1 MADAHEGMSLSLKAN
16 FAQVNE
22 AKKATQ
28 ALNSAFGELQRRAN
42 SLHMST
48 NFPREINHIDTVT
61 ASYVRRLESEGKTY
75 EANQQKV
82 KAYQGAISKLSAE
95 QSRLQSALSRTTSST
110 DKASDAYRSQQ
121 IKLNQTTAEI
131 NKFKAGIKS
140 AQSEMDRLHPTGFNR
155 WVKGADEVNKAA
167 TTMKSKLH
175 SAWDSIRGGAT
186 VAAAGIGAVG
196 AAAFSG
202 AKQSAEIQQ
211 RYREI
216 NNLAVLGGE
225 KQKEV
230 TKSVMEM
237 QRQGR
242 DMSIKYG
249 KSQQEIAAGYE
260 DLVKRGYT
268 TKQAVGALQ
277 TELQAS
283 VASGDKFS
291 DVTTVSSQVLD
302 AFGMRADDTATM
314 LKNTKNVVNELAYS
328 ADATS
333 TGFSDLGVAMSYV
346 GTAAHSNNIRL
357 AETASALGVLSN
369 NGLESDKA
377 GTALRAT
384 INGLTNQANKIGKK
398 NSIFDKLGIKKSE
411 MVDAHGNLK
420 GLSQDMAVLYKHIEE
435 HSKGGSDQN
444 GFFKSIFGTTG
455 MNGAMILAKSSKEVE
470 DLTKRTEKA
479 GKTGKYVSELAA
491 KNMGTAQGSANSAR
505 QAMNAFKMTLGNAV
519 LPAINKASNELAKFL
534 LSKDGKKFQ
543 KDVGGA
549 VAKVA
554 NELVKFIEWSST
566 HKKQIEWIGK
576 GLLVGYS
583 AVKAAQ
589 FISFLGK
596 VKTGLEAI
604 KATKLVGGLFG
615 TGENAGIVTKLMG
628 GSKIAKAG
636 PQSVID
642 VAAKGSRKWYQAP
655 LESARHAGGFKNLTT
670 LGKVANV
677 GAGIGVGIDA
687 GTQVFSAIKNRHNA
701 EKRSQDIGGAVGTGA
716 GGLIGL
722 AVGGP
727 MGAMVGAQIGKVAG
741 RWGGHAVNEFTKG
754 WQRSKPPKNFW
765 SLENLG
771 WSTKDTLGKIGK
783 WGGKVGK
790 NIGSA
795 IGKGKKWVGKNGKEL
810 ALTAV
815 SPMLGIPALLYKNN
829 PKVKKWA
836 DGIGKT
842 ISTNWHNGVKGVGK
856 WIKSIPSNLGK
867 TGKGIKNWATQTGN
881 NIHKG
886 WNKGIKASHNFF
898 KNLPKNTRNFVK
910 STQRSMS
917 KFGRSVQRGFTG
929 AYKKARGKVHAFGKW
944 YGKTWSRIFRTVNN
958 NRYVKA
964 FKKGRLFQ
972 TAFKDMKSR
981 WNGFSKWF
989 GKGWNSF
996 WKKTKKWAQN
1006 SWNGIKHNWNSF
1018 WGAIPKKWD
1027 AFKKSFGKGWSSFWG
1042 GVGRTFSNIVK
1053 GIEDAWNKSIGG
1065 IIKAWNGF
1073 TGKLGAFGKWA
1084 KNSWTGTKNNV
1095 KGFAND
1101 INYAFGGSKHKYKYD
1116 KFAHANGG
1124 SMHTSHGALV
1134 GEAGPELAYKPYA
1147 NHVRLLGA
1155 NGPQFT
1161 KVHAGEHILNARDT
1175 AKVLNGGLGNGLT
1188 LKGYASGTD
1197 KLGKTSKK
1205 VTNDYKQIAD
1215 KSSKSLNSLSK
1226 KSSSTWNK
1234 IARQT
1239 GKDSS
1244 KTRKRAISDYSD
1256 MHKGI
1261 VKQMDKTHDGVISLS
1276 ESTAKGFGKALD
1288 KTKGYARDAMSDSI
1302 GEINKGITGIDKVL
1316 GQFGG
1321 NTSVIKPVK
1330 FATGTDANGRL
1341 TENTLAMVNDAQTG
1355 PRQEALVSDK
1365 NELFLPR
1372 GNNVTMMLPKGWG
1385 VLNGTQTQQ
1394 VAKSA
1399 GVKHF
1404 AKGSGLSHSALRK
1417 LAEKAGANP
1426 ADSFKDMFLDKL
1438 RPSGSNLKRGSV
1450 ELAQNSSQH
1459 FGNPW
1464 SNAMW
1469 TVINDAIGDSSKN
1482 AKGLLKAVE
1491 KNGEGHKYVWGA
1503 AGPSTFDCSGLVMY
1517 TLKHDYGIDYP
1528 HFSGAQY
1535 ARTQHISKNDARMGD
1550 LVFWGPGDHV
1560 GVYAGGNKYFSAES
1574 PSQGIHMNTLSSVV
1588 GHGSPMFG
1596 RVKGIKND
1604 SSKATRKNTADK
1616 ALINLAKRELG
1627 ASALKWIKDKLGDEM
1642 GSLSNPSGDGVAR
1655 WRSVIE
1661 RAARVMHVSLSKA
1674 DLAHILNV
1682 TAHESGGNPKAVN
1695 GWDSNAKA
1703 GTPSKGVIQFIQPTF
1718 DHYAVKGHHNI
1729 LNGYD
1734 QYLAMFNDKTWRR
1747 DLTLGGWGPTGA
1759 VRGYAKGG
1767 RPKAHTPFIAGERG
1781 PELITADGPVKVDSH
1796 EQTKRKVSDLAQMFK
1811 FPKINRPTRSN
1822 SSAPVININFN
1833 GPIYGTK
1840 EEAKR
1845 IAELVRREINKA
1857 LVNIGDEFGTDPSIY

>member
-1 MADAHEGMSLSLKAN
+1 MAGTHEGFNLGVRAN
-16 FAQVNE
+16 FAQVEE
-22 AKKATQ
+22 ARKATN
-28 ALNSAFGELQRRAN
+28 ALYAALGQVERRVN
-42 SLHMST
+42 NMHM
-48 NFPREINHIDTVT
+48 NGNLPKEINHIDTVT
-61 ASYVRRLESEGKTY
+61 ASYIRRLESEGKTY

-82 KAYQGAISKLSAE
+82 KAYHSAIAELNSKQKDLETALNRTAASA
-95 QSRLQSALSRTTSST
+95 
-110 DKASDAYRSQQ
+110 DKNSDAYRTQQ
-121 IKLNQTTAEI
+121 IKINQTVADI
-131 NKFKAGIKS
+131 NKFKAGMKS
-140 AQSEMDRLHPTGFNR
+140 AQAEMDRIRPTGFNR
-155 WVKGADEVNKAA
+155 IVHGATVATKA
-167 TTMKSKLH
+167 TDTMKNKLH
-175 SAWDSIRGGAT
+175 SAWNNIRGGAT

-196 AAAFSG
+196 AAAMSG

-225 KQKEV
+225 RQKEV
-230 TKSVMEM
+230 TKAVSAM
-237 QRQGR
+237 QREGR
-242 DMSIKYG
+242 DISIKYG
-249 KSQQEIAAGYE
+249 KSQQEVAAGYE

-268 TKQAVGALQ
+268 TKQALGALT
-277 TELQAS
+277 TEVQAS

-302 AFGMRADDTATM
+302 AFGMRAKDTGTM
-314 LKNTKNVVNELAYS
+314 LKNTKQVVNELAYS

-346 GTAAHSNNIRL
+346 GTAAKANNISL
-357 AETASALGVLSN
+357 AETSSALGVLSN

-384 INGLTNQANKIGKK
+384 INGLTNQINKIGTK
-398 NSIFDKLGIKKSE
+398 NSIFTKLGIKKSE
-411 MVDAHGNLK
+411 MLDAHGNLK
-420 GLSQDMAVLYKHIEE
+420 GLSQDMSVLYKHIEE
-435 HSKGGSDQN
+435 HSKGGSDKN
-444 GFFKSIFGTTG
+444 GFFKSIFGTSG

-479 GKTGKYVSELAA
+479 GKTGSYVAKLAA
-491 KNMGTAQGSANSAR
+491 QNMGTAQGSAASAK
-505 QAMNAFKMTLGNAV
+505 QAMNAFKMTLGNAL
-519 LPAINKASNELAKFL
+519 LPAINQASNALAKFL

-554 NELVKFIEWSST
+554 NGLVKLIKWTAT
-566 HKKQIEWIGK
+566 HKREVKWIGYGILAGYSISK
-576 GLLVGYS
+576 GL
-583 AVKAAQ
+583 K
-589 FISFLGK
+589 FISFLGQ
-596 VKTGLEAI
+596 VKKGLEAI
-604 KATKLVGGLFG
+604 KAIKFVGGLFG
-615 TGENAGIVTKLMG
+615 KVTGGEKAAGTITKLGGALPKGRGGAGILTGALQ
-628 GSKIAKAG
+628 SAK
-636 PQSVID
+636 S
-642 VAAKGSRKWYQAP
+642 
-655 LESARHAGGFKNLTT
+655 AGGFKKLSTA
-670 LGKVANV
+670 GKLAN
-677 GAGIGVGIDA
+677 GAAGVGVALDA
-687 GTQVFSAIKNRHNA
+687 GSQFVNAYKDRHNA
-701 EKRSQDIGGAVGTGA
+701 DKRSRDIGQGIGSAI
-716 GGLIGL
+716 GGGIGMYF
-722 AVGGP
+722 GGP
-727 MGAMVGAQIGKVAG
+727 LGAALGAKIGGFIGK
-741 RWGGHAVNEFTKG
+741 WGGEGVNQFTKG
-754 WQRSKPPKNFW
+754 WQRQGKNQKPQNWVQWLGFQAHN
-765 SLENLG
+765 SLDFFVG
-771 WSTKDTLGKIGK
+771 LGKK
-783 WGGKVGK
+783 AVTAVGK
-790 NIGSA
+790 GLNSA
-795 IGKGKKWVGKNGKEL
+795 KSFVKKNSKEL

-836 DGIGKT
+836 DGVGKT
-842 ISTNWHNGVKGVGK
+842 ISANWHNGVKGVGK
-856 WIKSIPSNLGK
+856 WIKSIPSNFGK

-917 KFGRSVQRGFTG
+917 KFDRSVQRGFTG

-944 YGKTWSRIFRTVNN
+944 YGKTWSGIFRTVNN

-1018 WGAIPKKWD
+1018 WGAIPKQWNS
-1027 AFKKSFGKGWSSFWG
+1027 FKKSFGKGWNSFWG
-1042 GVGRTFSNIVK
+1042 GIGKTFSNIVK
-1053 GIEDAWNKSIGG
+1053 GIEKVWNDSIGG

-1101 INYAFGGSKHKYKYD
+1101 INYAFSGSKHKYKYD

-1124 SMHTSHGALV
+1124 TMHTTHGALV

-1161 KVHAGEHILNARDT
+1161 KVQSGEHILNARDT

-1215 KSSKSLNSLSK
+1215 KSSKQLNSLSK
-1226 KSSSTWNK
+1226 KSQNVWNK
-1234 IARQT
+1234 ITRQT

-1244 KTRKRAISDYSD
+1244 KTRKRAVSDYAD

-1276 ESTAKGFGKALD
+1276 ESTAKGFGKALG
-1288 KTKGYARDAMSDSI
+1288 KTKGYAKNAMSDMI
-1302 GEINKGITGIDKVL
+1302 GQVNKGISGIDKVL

-1341 TENTLAMVNDAQTG
+1341 TQNTLAMVNDATTG

-1365 NELFLPR
+1365 NELYLPH

-1394 VAKSA
+1394 VAQSA
-1399 GVKHF
+1399 GIKHF

-1426 ADSFKDMFLDKL
+1426 AKSFKEMFLDKL
-1438 RPSGSNLKRGSV
+1438 KPSGSNLKRGSIG
-1450 ELAQNSSQH
+1450 LAQNSSQH

-1464 SNAMW
+1464 FNAMW

-1604 SSKATRKNTADK
+1604 FSKATRKNTADK

-1703 GTPSKGVIQFIQPTF
+1703 GIPSKGVIQFIQPTF

-1747 DLTLGGWGPTGA
+1747 DLTLGGWGPSGP

-1767 RPKAHTPFIAGERG
+1767 RPAVHTPFIAGERG
-1781 PELITADGPVKVDSH
+1781 PELITADGPVKVDTH
-1796 EQTKRKVSDLAQMFK
+1796 EQTKHKLSDLVNLVD
-1811 FPKINRPTRSN
+1811 PKINRPTHRN
-1822 SSAPVININFN
+1822 NSAPIININFN
-1833 GPIYGTK
+1833 GPIGGSIK
-1840 EEAKR
+1840 DAKR
-1845 IAELVRREINKA
+1845 IAEIVKREITQY
-1857 LVNIGDEFGTDPSIY
+1857 LVNIGDEFGTDPSLY

>member
-16 FAQVNE
+16 FTQVNE

-42 SLHMST
+42 SLHMSA

-61 ASYVRRLESEGKTY
+61 ASYVKRLESEGKTY

-82 KAYQGAISKLSAE
+82 NAYQGAIGKLSAE
-95 QSRLQSALSRTTSST
+95 QSRLQSALNRTTSST

-140 AQSEMDRLHPTGFNR
+140 AQSEMKRIHPTGFNR
-155 WVKGADEVNKAA
+155 WVKGANEVTKV
-167 TTMKSKLH
+167 TSTMKSKLH

-230 TKSVMEM
+230 TKSVTEM

-249 KSQQEIAAGYE
+249 KSQQKIAEGYE
-260 DLVKRGYT
+260 DLIKRGYT

-283 VASGDKFS
+283 VASGDDFK
-291 DVTTVSSQVLD
+291 DVTTVSSQVLE
-302 AFGMRADDTATM
+302 AFGMKADSTKTM
-314 LKNTKNVVNELAYS
+314 LKNTKEVVNELAYS

-333 TGFSDLGVAMSYV
+333 TRFSDLGVAMSYV
-346 GTAAHSNNIRL
+346 GEAAHTNSISL
-357 AETASALGVLSN
+357 SETASALGVLSN
-369 NGLESDKA
+369 HGMGSDKA
-377 GTALRAT
+377 GTNLRGT
-384 INGLTNQANKIGKK
+384 INGLTNQINKIGKK
-398 NSIFDKLGIKKSE
+398 NSIFTQLGITKSE
-411 MVDAHGNLK
+411 MLDAHGNIK
-420 GLSQDMAVLYKHIEE
+420 SLSHDMGVLYKHVQE
-435 HSKGGSDQN
+435 HSKGGSQTN
-444 GFFKSIFGTTG
+444 GFFRSIFGTTA
-455 MNGAMILAKSSKEVE
+455 MNGALTLAKYSSEVSKL
-470 DLTKRTEKA
+470 DKNTQHY
-479 GKTGKYVSELAA
+479 GKTGTYVAQLAK
-491 KNMGTAQGSANSAR
+491 KNMATAQGNMASAKRSLDV
-505 QAMNAFKMTLGNAV
+505 FKMTLGNAL
-519 LPAINKASNELAKFL
+519 LPALNQASNALAKFL

-549 VAKVA
+549 VGYVA
-554 NELVKFIEWSST
+554 NKLVAFIKWTST
-566 HKKQIEWIGK
+566 HEKEVEWIGK

-596 VKTGLEAI
+596 VKDWLEAI
-604 KATKLVGGLFG
+604 KSMKFVGGLFG
-615 TGENAGIVTKLMG
+615 KGLEDKAATATVQRLGGAVTKGATRGNAGILTGALQ
-628 GSKIAKAG
+628 SAK
-636 PQSVID
+636 S
-642 VAAKGSRKWYQAP
+642 
-655 LESARHAGGFKNLTT
+655 AGGFKNLTT
-670 LGKVANV
+670 VGKIANV

-701 EKRSQDIGGAVGTGA
+701 ENRSQDIGGAVGTGV

-727 MGAMVGAQIGKVAG
+727 MDAAVGAQIGKVAG
-741 RWGGHAVNEFTKG
+741 RWGGHAVNQFTKG
-754 WQRSKPPKNFW
+754 CQKKKPPKSFW

-771 WSTKDTLGKIGK
+771 WSTRDTFNKIGK
-783 WGGKVGK
+783 WGGQVGQH
-790 NIGSA
+790 IGTA
-795 IGKGKKWVGKNGKEL
+795 LGKGKKWVGKNGKEL

-842 ISTNWHNGVKGVGK
+842 ISTNWNNGVKGVNK
-856 WIKSIPSNLGK
+856 WIHDIPSNIGK
-867 TGKGIKNWATQTGN
+867 TGTSIKNWAGNVGN

-886 WNKGIKASHNFF
+886 FDTATRNTHNFF
-898 KNLPKNTRNFVK
+898 KSLPKNTRKTGSNIK
-910 STQRSMS
+910 NWAS
-917 KFGRSVQRGFTG
+917 KTG
-929 AYKKARGKVHAFGKW
+929 QNIGKGINSGWKKAKTGVSNFGKW
-944 YGKTWSRIFRTVNN
+944 YGKKWNDIWKSVNN

-964 FKKGRLFQ
+964 FKKGQLFQ

-981 WNGFSKWF
+981 WNAFSKWF
-989 GKGWNSF
+989 SKGWNSF
-996 WKKTKKWAQN
+996 WAKIGKWAKN
-1006 SWNGIKHNWNSF
+1006 SWNGIKKNWNNF
-1018 WGAIPKKWD
+1018 WGSLPQKWN
-1027 AFKKSFGKGWSSFWG
+1027 AFKKNFAKGWSNFWG
-1042 GVGRTFSNIVK
+1042 GIK
-1053 GIEDAWNKSIGG
+1053 KAWDNSIGG

-1095 KGFAND
+1095 KGFTNRMIYGA
-1101 INYAFGGSKHKYKYD
+1101 GGKKTTFKYD

-1124 SMHTSHGALV
+1124 TMHTSHGALV

-1147 NHVRLLGA
+1147 NNVRLLGA

-1161 KVHAGEHILNARDT
+1161 KVYAGEHILNARDT

-1215 KSSKSLNSLSK
+1215 KSSKSLNNLSK

-1234 IARQT
+1234 ITRQT

-1426 ADSFKDMFLDKL
+1426 AQSFKEMYLDKL
-1438 RPSGSNLKRGSV
+1438 KPSGSNLKRGSIGLV
-1450 ELAQNSSQH
+1450 QNSSQH

-1469 TVINDAIGDSSKN
+1469 TVINNAIGGGDGKGGTREAFLRFAESTFSGVPYVMGAMSKAASDCSGMVAQALKHFGINAGRSTVDMQHSSALQYLGKSIN
-1482 AKGLLKAVE
+1482 RTIPGDLVIF
-1491 KNGEGHKYVWGA
+1491 GHGTGA
-1503 AGPSTFDCSGLVMY
+1503 AG
-1517 TLKHDYGIDYP
+1517 
-1528 HFSGAQY
+1528 
-1535 ARTQHISKNDARMGD
+1535 
-1550 LVFWGPGDHV
+1550 HV
-1560 GVYAGGNKYFSAES
+1560 GIVKNPRTG
-1574 PSQGIHMNTLSSVV
+1574 T
-1588 GHGSPMFG
+1588 MFNETPPKARVTRIADDMG
-1596 RVKGIKND
+1596 MGYGFYRVKGLHNASTAK
-1604 SSKATRKNTADK
+1604 KTAKPATNLTA
-1616 ALINLAKRELG
+1616 LAKRELG
-1627 ASALKWIKDKLGDEM
+1627 PAALKWIKDKLGDE
-1642 GSLSNPSGDGVAR
+1642 GSLGGNIGGEGVKRWAGTVKRVLGMLHLSTSDSMVAR
-1655 WRSVIE
+1655 VLRQIQ
-1661 RAARVMHVSLSKA
+1661 
-1674 DLAHILNV
+1674 
-1682 TAHESGGNPKAVN
+1682 TESGGNPNARQPGSDPDGDGSGPALGLMQTKRATFEAFKRKGSGGIFN
-1695 GWDSNAKA
+1695 GPANIYAGLNYAKHRYGSSLSA
-1703 GTPSKGVIQFIQPTF
+1703 LGN
-1718 DHYAVKGHHNI
+1718 GH
-1729 LNGYD
+1729 
-1734 QYLAMFNDKTWRR
+1734 
-1747 DLTLGGWGPTGA
+1747 
-1759 VRGYAKGG
+1759 GYAKGG

-1811 FPKINRPTRSN
+1811 FPKINRPTRSH
-1822 SSAPVININFN
+1822 SSAPVININLN
-1833 GPIYGTK
+1833 GPIYGTR
-1840 EEAKR
+1840 EDAKR
-1845 IAELVRREINKA
+1845 IAELVRREINKV
-1857 LVNIGDEFGTDPSIY
+1857 LVNIGDEFGTDPSLY

>member
-16 FAQVNE
+16 FTQVNE

-42 SLHMST
+42 SLHMSA

-61 ASYVRRLESEGKTY
+61 ASYVKRLESEGKTY

-82 KAYQGAISKLSAE
+82 NAYQGAIGKLSAE
-95 QSRLQSALSRTTSST
+95 QSRLQTALNRTTSST

-140 AQSEMDRLHPTGFNR
+140 AQSEMKRIHPTGFNR
-155 WVKGADEVNKAA
+155 WVKGANEVNKI
-167 TTMKSKLH
+167 TDTVKGKLH
-175 SAWDSIRGGAT
+175 SAFSSIKGGAI
-186 VAAAGIGAVG
+186 ASAGAIGAVG

-202 AKQSAEIQQ
+202 AKQSAAIQQ

-230 TKSVMEM
+230 TKSVTEM

-260 DLVKRGYT
+260 DLIKRGYT
-268 TKQAVGALQ
+268 TKQALGALQ
-277 TELQAS
+277 AELQAS
-283 VASGDKFS
+283 VASGDDFK
-291 DVTTVSSQVLD
+291 DVTTVSSQVLE
-302 AFGMRADDTATM
+302 AFGMKADSTKTM
-314 LKNTKNVVNELAYS
+314 LKNTKEVVNELAYS

-333 TGFSDLGVAMSYV
+333 TRFSDLGVAMSYV
-346 GTAAHSNNIRL
+346 GEAAHTNSISL
-357 AETASALGVLSN
+357 SETASALGVLSN
-369 NGLESDKA
+369 HGMESDKA
-377 GTALRAT
+377 GTNLRGT
-384 INGLTNQANKIGKK
+384 INGLTNQINKIGKK
-398 NSIFDKLGIKKSE
+398 NSIFTQLGITKSE
-411 MVDAHGNLK
+411 MLDAHGNIK
-420 GLSQDMAVLYKHIEE
+420 SLSHDMGVLYKHVQE
-435 HSKGGSDQN
+435 HSKGGSQTN
-444 GFFKSIFGTTG
+444 GFFRSIFGTTA
-455 MNGAMILAKSSKEVE
+455 MNGALTLAKYSSEVSKL
-470 DLTKRTEKA
+470 DKNTQHY
-479 GKTGKYVSELAA
+479 GKTGTYVAQLAK
-491 KNMGTAQGSANSAR
+491 KNMATAQGNMASAKRSLDV
-505 QAMNAFKMTLGNAV
+505 FKMTLGNAL
-519 LPAINKASNELAKFL
+519 LPALNQASNALAKFL

-549 VAKVA
+549 VGYVA
-554 NELVKFIEWSST
+554 NKLVAFIKWTST
-566 HKKQIEWIGK
+566 HEKEVEWIGK

-596 VKTGLEAI
+596 VKDGLEAI
-604 KATKLVGGLFG
+604 KSIKFVGGLFG
-615 TGENAGIVTKLMG
+615 KGLEDKAATATVQRLGGAVTKGATRGNAGILTGALQ
-628 GSKIAKAG
+628 SAK
-636 PQSVID
+636 S
-642 VAAKGSRKWYQAP
+642 
-655 LESARHAGGFKNLTT
+655 AGGFKNLTT
-670 LGKVANV
+670 VGKIANV

-727 MGAMVGAQIGKVAG
+727 MGAAFGAQIGKVAG
-741 RWGGHAVNEFTKG
+741 RWGGHAVNQFTKG
-754 WQRSKPPKNFW
+754 WQKSKPPKSFW

-771 WSTKDTLGKIGK
+771 WSTHDMFNEVGKGWNDFWGGMGNWRKKQSAGWTKWNRQTAQGIGK
-783 WGGKVGK
+783 WASDVGK
-790 NIGSA
+790 GWN
-795 IGKGKKWVGKNGKEL
+795 K
-810 ALTAV
+810 
-815 SPMLGIPALLYKNN
+815 
-829 PKVKKWA
+829 
-836 DGIGKT
+836 
-842 ISTNWHNGVKGVGK
+842 GVKGVGK
-856 WIKSIPSNLGK
+856 WIHDIPSNIGK
-867 TGKGIKNWATQTGN
+867 TGTSIKNWAGNVGN

-886 WNKGIKASHNFF
+886 FDTATRNTHNFF
-898 KNLPKNTRNFVK
+898 KSLPKNTRKTGSNIK
-910 STQRSMS
+910 NWAS
-917 KFGRSVQRGFTG
+917 KTG
-929 AYKKARGKVHAFGKW
+929 INIGKGINSGWKKAKTGVSNFGKW
-944 YGKTWSRIFRTVNN
+944 YGKKWNDIWKSVNN

-964 FKKGRLFQ
+964 FKKGQLFQ

-981 WNGFSKWF
+981 WNAFSKWF
-989 GKGWNSF
+989 GKGWNGF
-996 WKKTKKWAQN
+996 WAKIGKWAKN
-1006 SWNGIKHNWNSF
+1006 SWNGIKRNWNNF
-1018 WGAIPKKWD
+1018 WGSLPQKWE
-1027 AFKKSFGKGWSSFWG
+1027 AFKKGFAKGWSNFWG
-1042 GVGRTFSNIVK
+1042 GIK
-1053 GIEDAWNKSIGG
+1053 KAWDNSIGG

-1095 KGFAND
+1095 KGFTNRMIYGA
-1101 INYAFGGSKHKYKYD
+1101 GGKKTTFKYD

-1124 SMHTSHGALV
+1124 TMHTSHGALV

-1147 NHVRLLGA
+1147 NDVRLLGA

-1234 IARQT
+1234 ITRQT

-1330 FATGTDANGRL
+1330 FASGTDANGRL

-1426 ADSFKDMFLDKL
+1426 AQSFKEMYLDKL
-1438 RPSGSNLKRGSV
+1438 KPSGSNLKRGSIGLV
-1450 ELAQNSSQH
+1450 QNSSQH

-1469 TVINDAIGDSSKN
+1469 TVINNAIGGGDGKGGTREAFLRFAESTFSGVPYVMGAMSKAASDCSGMVAQALKHFGINAGRSTVDMQHSSALQYLGKSIN
-1482 AKGLLKAVE
+1482 RTIPGDLVIF
-1491 KNGEGHKYVWGA
+1491 GHGTGA
-1503 AGPSTFDCSGLVMY
+1503 AG
-1517 TLKHDYGIDYP
+1517 
-1528 HFSGAQY
+1528 
-1535 ARTQHISKNDARMGD
+1535 
-1550 LVFWGPGDHV
+1550 HV
-1560 GVYAGGNKYFSAES
+1560 GIVKNPRTG
-1574 PSQGIHMNTLSSVV
+1574 T
-1588 GHGSPMFG
+1588 MFNETPPKARVTRIADDMG
-1596 RVKGIKND
+1596 MGYGFYRVKGLHNASTAK
-1604 SSKATRKNTADK
+1604 KTAKPATNLTA
-1616 ALINLAKRELG
+1616 LAKRELG
-1627 ASALKWIKDKLGDEM
+1627 PAALKWIKEKLGDE
-1642 GSLSNPSGDGVAR
+1642 GSLGGNIGGEGVKRWAGTVKRVLGMLHLSTSDSMVAR
-1655 WRSVIE
+1655 VLRQIQ
-1661 RAARVMHVSLSKA
+1661 
-1674 DLAHILNV
+1674 
-1682 TAHESGGNPKAVN
+1682 TESGGNPNARQPGSDPDGDGSGPALGLMQTKRATFEAFKRKGSGGIFN
-1695 GWDSNAKA
+1695 GPANIYAGLNYAKHRYGSSLSA
-1703 GTPSKGVIQFIQPTF
+1703 LGN
-1718 DHYAVKGHHNI
+1718 GH
-1729 LNGYD
+1729 
-1734 QYLAMFNDKTWRR
+1734 
-1747 DLTLGGWGPTGA
+1747 
-1759 VRGYAKGG
+1759 GYAKGG

-1811 FPKINRPTRSN
+1811 FPKINRPTRSH
-1822 SSAPVININFN
+1822 SSAPVININLN
-1833 GPIYGTK
+1833 GPIYGTR
-1840 EEAKR
+1840 EDAKR
-1845 IAELVRREINKA
+1845 IAELVRREINKV
-1857 LVNIGDEFGTDPSIY
+1857 LVNISDELGTDPSLY

>member
-16 FAQVNE
+16 FTQVNE

-42 SLHMST
+42 NLHMSA

-61 ASYVRRLESEGKTY
+61 ASYVKRLESEGKTY

-82 KAYQGAISKLSAE
+82 KAYQGAIGKLSAE
-95 QSRLQSALSRTTSST
+95 QSRLQSALNRTTSST
-110 DKASDAYRSQQ
+110 DKASDAYRNQQ

-140 AQSEMDRLHPTGFNR
+140 AQSEMDRIRPTGFNR
-155 WVKGADEVNKAA
+155 IVRDADRVTKSAE
-167 TTMKSKLH
+167 TMKSKLH

-202 AKQSAEIQQ
+202 AKQSAAIQQ

-384 INGLTNQANKIGKK
+384 INGLTNQVNKIGKK
-398 NSIFDKLGIKKSE
+398 NSIFDKLSIKKSE

-470 DLTKRTEKA
+470 DLTRRTEKA

-519 LPAINKASNELAKFL
+519 LPAINEASNSLAKFL
-534 LSKDGKKFQ
+534 LSKDGEKFQ
-543 KDVGGA
+543 KNVGKVVGDFANGLVSLIRFATQHETMMKFVGGGFLA
-549 VAKVA
+549 
-554 NELVKFIEWSST
+554 
-566 HKKQIEWIGK
+566 
-576 GLLVGYS
+576 GY
-583 AVKAAQ
+583 ATVKAAKAV
-589 FISFLGK
+589 SF
-596 VKTGLEAI
+596 
-604 KATKLVGGLFG
+604 VGGLYEQYKKLADISPRVASIG
-615 TGENAGIVTKLMG
+615 KTAGELTSTKTSFKNMTKGAKFAVGVSAVFNAAQIGNDFYQAATAKTAKQRIQSAGAGIG
-628 GSKIAKAG
+628 G
-636 PQSVID
+636 
-642 VAAKGSRKWYQAP
+642 
-655 LESARHAGGFKNLTT
+655 L
-670 LGKVANV
+670 V
-677 GAGIGVGIDA
+677 GAGIGGMLGGTA
-687 GTQVFSAIKNRHNA
+687 GATI
-701 EKRSQDIGGAVGTGA
+701 
-716 GGLIGL
+716 
-722 AVGGP
+722 
-727 MGAMVGAQIGKVAG
+727 GAQLGQAMGPAAAKSFNKAFNPNTRFNLKNPKPIAHGKKHIVQY
-741 RWGGHAVNEFTKG
+741 T
-754 WQRSKPPKNFW
+754 
-765 SLENLG
+765 ENG
-771 WSTKDTLGKIGK
+771 YYYT
-783 WGGKVGK
+783 
-790 NIGSA
+790 
-795 IGKGKKWVGKNGKEL
+795 IGKGKQKYFKDQRNYSEKEL
-810 ALTAV
+810 KTGHRLDATQFLQAKNPVDFVIGALSGGYQLIPHLNDLDYLKRSIKFANASSQKGWFNDFFFKPMGKPKFKDHGDIGKGFRTAIGNWFRSKPNAGRAYQSTPGEKWIASLFSGNKV
-815 SPMLGIPALLYKNN
+815 QAAELTKAQRKALRDGKSIGIS
-829 PKVKKWA
+829 VKKGAQKGMQGFPAWA
-836 DGIGKT
+836 QKLGKK
-842 ISTNWHNGVKGVGK
+842 SNDWFKGK
-856 WIKSIPSNLGK
+856 WSGMEKWSGAVNKNVQSGWHGFTSWSGNLSHRSSKFFKSKWSGMQSWAGGINKDVQSGWKGIKTWFGNLGK
-867 TGKGIKNWATQTGN
+867 NAVDLFKKPFEGLSKWVSDHTPKPVKAALGAVGKGVNWVKDKLTGK
-881 NIHKG
+881 
-886 WNKGIKASHNFF
+886 
-898 KNLPKNTRNFVK
+898 
-910 STQRSMS
+910 
-917 KFGRSVQRGFTG
+917 
-929 AYKKARGKVHAFGKW
+929 
-944 YGKTWSRIFRTVNN
+944 
-958 NRYVKA
+958 
-964 FKKGRLFQ
+964 
-972 TAFKDMKSR
+972 
-981 WNGFSKWF
+981 
-989 GKGWNSF
+989 
-996 WKKTKKWAQN
+996 
-1006 SWNGIKHNWNSF
+1006 
-1018 WGAIPKKWD
+1018 
-1027 AFKKSFGKGWSSFWG
+1027 
-1042 GVGRTFSNIVK
+1042 
-1053 GIEDAWNKSIGG
+1053 
-1065 IIKAWNGF
+1065 
-1073 TGKLGAFGKWA
+1073 
-1084 KNSWTGTKNNV
+1084 
-1095 KGFAND
+1095 
-1101 INYAFGGSKHKYKYD
+1101 
-1116 KFAHANGG
+1116 AHANGG
-1124 SMHTSHGALV
+1124 LMHTSHGALV

-1147 NHVRLLGA
+1147 NNVRLLGT

-1234 IARQT
+1234 ITRQT

-1276 ESTAKGFGKALD
+1276 ESTAKGFGKALG

-1426 ADSFKDMFLDKL
+1426 AQSFKEMYLDKL
-1438 RPSGSNLKRGSV
+1438 KPSGSNLKRGSIG
-1450 ELAQNSSQH
+1450 LAQNSSQH

-1604 SSKATRKNTADK
+1604 FSKATRKNTADK

-1822 SSAPVININFN
+1822 SSAPVININLN
-1833 GPIYGTK
+1833 GPIYGTR
-1840 EEAKR
+1840 EDAKR
-1845 IAELVRREINKA
+1845 IAELVRREINKV
-1857 LVNIGDEFGTDPSIY
+1857 LVNIGDEFGTDPSLY